1 MSNETNSTIDELSL
15 TLISSAKPAPTA
27 LSIAMDQ
34 AEARLKGKK
43 PASKYRLALVSRL
56 PRQAT
61 NDQ

>member
-1 MSNETNSTIDELSL
+1 MPNETNSIIDQRAITL
-15 TLISSAKPAPTA
+15 TASAKPAPTA

-43 PASKYRLALVSRL
+43 PASQYRLAVVSRL